1 MLAAHPGA
9 SAVAIDESPE
19 MLAAAKDALA
29 GGAAE
34 LRLGRLEDA
43 LPAGPFDL
51 VVSALAVH
59 HLDGDGKADL
69 FERVAAVLAPG
80 GRLVLADVVV
90 PEDAAEAAIPVDWD
104 YDLPDTVAAQL
115 GWLRDAG
122 FRETGVAWA
131 EGDLA
136 VMRGAQP
143 DR

>member
-69 FERVAAVLAPG
+69 SSASRPCS
-80 GRLVLADVVV
+80 R
-90 PEDAAEAAIPVDWD
+90 P
-104 YDLPDTVAAQL
+104 
-115 GWLRDAG
+115 AG
-122 FRETGVAWA
+122 
-131 EGDLA
+131 DSS
-136 VMRGAQP
+136 
-143 DR
+143 